1 MLSLAIMVWLVVAVL
16 LSVLVGAAFSEITSI
31 TDSDPL
37 RYTMRIRG
45 R

>member
-1 MLSLAIMVWLVVAVL
+1 MFSLAIMVWLVVAAL
-16 LSVLVGAAFSEITSI
+16 LSVLLGAAFSEITSN

-37 RYTMRIRG
+37 RYTMRIKG